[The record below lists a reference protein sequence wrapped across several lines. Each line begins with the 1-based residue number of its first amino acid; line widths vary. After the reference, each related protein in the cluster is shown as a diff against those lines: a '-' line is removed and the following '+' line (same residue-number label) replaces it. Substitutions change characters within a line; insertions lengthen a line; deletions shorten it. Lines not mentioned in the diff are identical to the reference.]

1 MNGPS
6 PYNRAAAASGFA
18 SGNWDRS
25 VPRPFVRISPR
36 FPRCCAQ
43 VEKGKGDLPLFS
55 RSSSFI
61 SCTIDETN
69 YYSEVK
75 QFSFHLNW
83 LKNIRNLTYE
93 FRCYHSISNC
103 FHFTLFFV
111 AFFPRPRKSKKKA
124 LKREEVLPFRSNWR
138 EQQTR
143 RREWPGLTAFSRA
156 SCAYALSLGAR
167 NALSRMPAYYYGV
180 GHRAC
185 SRVSL
190 SRRKATDQVN
200 IANRCIVASVN
211 SISRPTDP
219 AWLRSLPLSHPR
231 QPVTINPRFSFV
243 SFFRVSRRKI
253 PSNRSW
259 IEEIYKSF
267 IVPSSIRKLRRSN

>member
-1 MNGPS
+1 M
-6 PYNRAAAASGFA
+6 
-18 SGNWDRS
+18 
-25 VPRPFVRISPR
+25 
-36 FPRCCAQ
+36 
-43 VEKGKGDLPLFS
+43 
-55 RSSSFI
+55 
-61 SCTIDETN
+61 
-69 YYSEVK
+69 
-75 QFSFHLNW
+75 
-83 LKNIRNLTYE
+83 
-93 FRCYHSISNC
+93 
-103 FHFTLFFV
+103 

-219 AWLRSLPLSHPR
+219 AWLRSLPLSHPHT
-231 QPVTINPRFSFV
+231 QPVTIHVFPLFLFFAFREERSLPIDLESKKFTKV
-243 SFFRVSRRKI
+243 SSSRVRYENYGDRT
-253 PSNRSW
+253 NGLCHA
-259 IEEIYKSF
+259 F
-267 IVPSSIRKLRRSN
+267 